1 MAFYRPAAQPLWRS
15 DVAIGISILT
25 VGLYD
30 GAGGLPENNT
40 TEEYAIS
47 MMVLLILACL
57 WTPTAAVNDVHAAW
71 RFRSADFLGGT
82 IPDTA
87 GSLPLRLEKGGL
99 TFAGAGA
106 AEAMV
111 LGPKPRELSLF
122 TGDLSTVLPP
132 EAFSVSVWARMDA
145 VEEWAGL
152 LSAVEDNGNFER
164 GWVVGVNSDR
174 FFVGLATSPKHS
186 ITYLYATTPAELGR
200 WHHVVATYD
209 GTAMR
214 LFIDGVLEAVSFDQK
229 GPVAWADTASLVI
242 GAYKDADERHPFHG
256 AIHSASIHTR
266 ALSAEEIS
274 VAHTALADVFP
285 EPATPEDIM
294 IARPAED
301 IVGWPTY
308 RRDPSR
314 SAATTERL
322 DDAMFERWRLDA
334 AAPMPSWSEPMQ
346 RSFWQNI
353 DDVVPRVVFD
363 LANHP
368 VSNGSEVVFGSSR
381 TDHVTCLD
389 LQTGATLWTFAT
401 EGPIRFAPI
410 IDGDGVIVASDDG
423 FLYRIAL
430 RTGDLLW
437 KTHLAPEE
445 RRLPGNGR
453 LISTWPI
460 RTGPVLDRGVLHASC
475 GLFPK
480 FGTWAFG
487 LDPATGDV
495 LWKVPMA
502 GISPQGYLLASS
514 TRLFVPTG
522 RTAPHMLGRGDG
534 RDLGAFSVPGGTF
547 ALLVEDELVAGP
559 GSKGILLAANTST
572 KETAAQFEA
581 DRGVITPELIVLHR
595 GEVIRAIDRTR
606 LKALQAERKGLVRA
620 QAAREAAGKSIDE
633 LRDAL
638 ASNSAELTECGLW
651 QRSIEGFAIA
661 KTAEGIVI
669 GSRDEVVILDAST
682 GADRWSAPINGRG
695 TGLAVANGH
704 LLVATDRG
712 TLHAFGLGGGITV
725 GTPPPT
731 TVRVQPNDA
740 LLRAVRDAAMDR
752 GLAIVLEPQT
762 LDDALCLA
770 TETDLHVVVIS
781 SDPELRDAAR
791 SSGLYGDRLV
801 VLESPSIIDHVANV
815 VISNDPPTDA
825 AVRLVRPDGGIL
837 LSPSESLPFTVWT
850 CGALDGAQD
859 WSHPY
864 AGAGNSA
871 SNGDARVSGDA
882 ALQWFGGPGPARMV
896 DRHLRTTASLA
907 AGGRMFIPAN
917 DTIIA
922 VDAYN
927 GIELWETPLEGFTRT
942 GAPLDGGWWALDGKG
957 IFAAVAD
964 HAVRLDQRTGAIMDR
979 LSLPVETNQ
988 EDGRE
993 WGWLAVDDGL
1003 VLGSAARPEAARREQ
1018 SRAVIQEQYNDHQS
1032 LAVSQSVF
1040 AIDPVSRETKWVHH
1054 GDAIPNTTLA
1064 VHDGRVYFLES
1075 VNAPSKTGRLSGS
1088 ALHANGIDVVALD
1101 ATNGEELWRTPVDNP
1116 KIDHSVFLAVAHDT
1130 VVVTSSFDRNNQIR
1144 YRVATF
1150 DPKTGVP
1157 RWQQEHDNNR
1167 QGTDGHHGEVV
1178 HHPVILEHVV
1188 VAEPMVY
1195 DLLSGEPID
1204 LTGKGAFAVRGRSGC
1219 GTISASKDC
1228 LFFRNGNPSVIEL
1241 REGGGTSTK
1250 LTESSRPGCWIN
1262 IIPSQGLILMP
1273 ESSAGCVCGF
1283 SLQTSM
1289 ALVPTRRT
1297 GDGKRIERQ
1306 K

>member
-1 MAFYRPAAQPLWRS
+1 MTTDIGTLLGFGESGILPPERLAHCGENRQEFYRPPHGGAAE
-15 DVAIGISILT
+15 D
-25 VGLYD
+25 
-30 GAGGLPENNT
+30 
-40 TEEYAIS
+40 YAIE
-47 MMVLLILACL
+47 MMVLLVLAVLCVL
-57 WTPTAAVNDVHAAW
+57 PTTNDAHSAW
-71 RFRSADFLGGT
+71 RFRSADFIGGT
-82 IPDTA
+82 IPDTT

-99 TFAGAGA
+99 TFAGDGD

-111 LGPKPRELSLF
+111 LGESPRELNLF

-145 VEEWAGL
+145 IEEWAGL
-152 LSAVEDNGNFER
+152 LSAVEDNGTFER
-164 GWVVGVNSDR
+164 GWVVGINSNR
-174 FFVGLATSPKHS
+174 FYFGLASAPKHT
-186 ITYLYATTPAELGR
+186 ITYLYAPTPADIGR
-200 WHHVVATYD
+200 WYHVVATYD
-209 GTAMR
+209 GSAMR
-214 LFIDGVLEAVSFDQK
+214 LFINGTQEAVSFDQT
-229 GPVAWADTASLVI
+229 GPIAWADTASLVV

-256 AIHSASIHTR
+256 AIHSLSINPTP
-266 ALSAEEIS
+266 LSAETIAE
-274 VAHTALADVFP
+274 AYTALAGVFP
-285 EPATPEDIM
+285 TPATPED
-294 IARPAED
+294 ALVAHSAED
-301 IVGWPTY
+301 VVGWPTF

-314 SAATTERL
+314 SAATNEPL
-322 DDAMFERWRLDA
+322 DDAMFERWRIDA
-334 AAPMPSWSEPMQ
+334 AAPMPSWPEPMQ

-353 DDVVPRVVFD
+353 DEVVPRVVFD

-423 FLYRIAL
+423 FLYRLAL
-430 RTGDLLW
+430 STGDLVW
-437 KTHLAPEE
+437 KTRLAPED

-495 LWKVPMA
+495 LWKVPMN
-502 GISPQGYLLASS
+502 GVSPQGYLLASS

-547 ALLVEDELVAGP
+547 ALLVEDLLVAGP
-559 GSKGILLAANTST
+559 GSKGELSAALIST

-595 GEVIRAIDRTR
+595 GEVVRAIDRSR
-606 LKALQAERKGLVRA
+606 LKDLQAERKDLVRA
-620 QAAREAAGKSIDE
+620 QAAREATGEPISD
-633 LRDAL
+633 LRAAL
-638 ASNSAELTECGLW
+638 ATNSTNMIECELW

-661 KTAEGIVI
+661 KAADGIII
-669 GSRDEVVILDAST
+669 GSRDEVVMLDAAS
-682 GADRWSAPINGRG
+682 GAERWRAPINGRG
-695 TGLAVANGH
+695 TGLAIANGH

-712 TLHAFGLGGGITV
+712 TLHAFGTDDGLTV
-725 GTPPPT
+725 G
-731 TVRVQPNDA
+731 RLPNTGVAFEPNQA
-740 LLRAVRDAAMDR
+740 LLSIVRDAAMDR
-752 GLAIVLEPQT
+752 GIAIVLEPHS
-762 LDDALCLA
+762 LDDALSLA

-781 SDPELRDAAR
+781 SDPDVREALRT
-791 SSGLYGDRLV
+791 SGLYGDGIV
-801 VLESPSIIDHVANV
+801 ALEAPSIIDNVANV
-815 VISNDPPTDA
+815 VLSNEAPTDA
-825 AVRLVRPDGGIL
+825 ARRLVRPDGGVL
-837 LSPSESLPFTVWT
+837 LTPARDGPFTVWT
-850 CGALDGAQD
+850 REALDGAQD
-859 WSHPY
+859 WTHPY

-871 SNGDARVSGDA
+871 SSDDALVSGEA
-882 ALQWFGGPGPARMV
+882 LLQWFGGPGPARMV

-907 AGGRMFIPAN
+907 AGGRLFIPAN
-917 DTIIA
+917 DTVIA

-927 GIELWETPLEGFTRT
+927 GIELWETPLPGFTRT
-942 GAPLDGGWWALDGKG
+942 GAPLDGGWWALDGNDV
-957 IFAAVAD
+957 FAAVAD
-964 HAVRLDQRTGAIMDR
+964 HALRLDQRTGAIMDR
-979 LSLPVETNQ
+979 LSLPVAANQ
-988 EDGRE
+988 GSEQE
-993 WGWLAVDDGL
+993 WGWLAVEDGL
-1003 VLGSAARPEAARREQ
+1003 LLGSAARPDAARREQ
-1018 SRAVIQEQYNDHQS
+1018 SRAVIEEQYNDHQS
-1032 LAVSQSVF
+1032 LAVSHSVF
-1040 AIDPVSRETKWVHH
+1040 AIDPVSRETKWVHR
-1054 GDAIPNTTLA
+1054 GNAIPNTTLA
-1064 VHDGRVYFLES
+1064 VHDGHVYFLES
-1075 VNAPSKTGRLSGS
+1075 VNAPSTTGRLSGT
-1088 ALHANGIDVVALD
+1088 ALGANGIDVVALD
-1101 ATNGEELWRTPVDNP
+1101 ATNGEELWRTPIDQP
-1116 KIDHSVFLAVAHDT
+1116 KIDHSVFLAVAHNAL
-1130 VVVTSSFDRNNQIR
+1130 VVTSSFDSDNQIR
-1144 YRVATF
+1144 YCATTF
-1150 DPKTGVP
+1150 DPKTGVL
-1157 RWQQEHDNNR
+1157 RWQHEHDNNR
-1167 QGTDGHHGEVV
+1167 RGTDGHHGEVV

-1195 DLLSGEPID
+1195 DLLTGEPVD

-1241 REGGGTSTK
+1241 KDGGGESTK
-1250 LTESSRPGCWIN
+1250 LTLSSRPGCWIN

-1289 ALVPTRRT
+1289 ALVPS
-1297 GDGKRIERQ
+1297 GKQ